1 MSQARPKIEVGYRV
15 GMLTVVSATPQRK
28 GSYTIWQCRCDCGGE
43 ILLDT
48 RTLQRGSVRNCG
60 CQKRVVAPGARDLT
74 GQRFGKLVC
83 IEPTEKRGP
92 GGSVYWRCKCDCG
105 NECLG
110 TVFNLTQGKKTS
122 CGCVGHPPLK
132 DWIGKRVGFLT
143 IIAYEEKRG
152 DTHFWRCRCDC
163 GNETVVAQSTLLHGH
178 TQSCGCLK
186 NSVYQENFQQID
198 STNVSLLESQLQGG
212 TYSTNKSGYNGVY
225 FDRRK
230 GKWVAEITFK
240 RKKYYLGAYADIM
253 DAVKARRKGEEMYED
268 FLDWY
273 YTEYRKGK
281 ERATG

>member
-1 MSQARPKIEVGYRV
+1 MDQPKPKIGVGYRV
-15 GMLTVVSATPQRK
+15 GMLTVVSATPQRRQ
-28 GSYTIWQCRCDCGGE
+28 SYTVWQCRCDCGGE

-48 RTLQRGSVRNCG
+48 RALQRGSVQNCG

-92 GGSVYWRCKCDCG
+92 GGGVYWRCQCDCG
-105 NECLG
+105 NECLAP
-110 TVFNLTQGKKTS
+110 VLQLTHGKKTS
-122 CGCVGHPPLK
+122 CGCVGHPPRK
-132 DWIGKRVGFLT
+132 DWIGKRVGALT
-143 IIAYEEKRG
+143 VIAYDGKRN

-186 NSVYQENFQQID
+186 KSLYKENFQQVD
-198 STNVSLLESQLQGG
+198 STNVSMLESRLRGR

-225 FDRRK
+225 YDRRR
-230 GKWVAEITFK
+230 GKWVAAITFK
-240 RKKYYLGAYADIM
+240 RKNYYLGAYADIM

-273 YTEYRKGK
+273 YAEYRKGREK
-281 ERATG
+281 AVV